1 MAGGPFQ
8 KIQEFLKS
16 PQGRKLTERGKDYAR
31 DPRNRAK
38 AKQMLD
44 RFRGGRGDGHRR

>member
-1 MAGGPFQ
+1 MAGLFS
-8 KIQEFLKS
+8 KIGALLKS
-16 PQGRKLTERGKDYAR
+16 PQGRKLTDQAKTYAR

-44 RFRGGRGDGHRR
+44 RFRGGKGGTGRH